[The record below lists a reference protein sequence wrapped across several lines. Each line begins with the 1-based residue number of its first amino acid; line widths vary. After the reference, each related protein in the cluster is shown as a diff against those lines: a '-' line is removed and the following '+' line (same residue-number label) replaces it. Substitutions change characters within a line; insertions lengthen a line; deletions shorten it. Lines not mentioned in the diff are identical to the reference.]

1 MPAQSLQ
8 SCPILCDALDCSSLL
23 SMGFSR
29 QEYWSGLPC
38 PSSGDLPEPGIE
50 PKSPASAT
58 LAGGFFTHRATWEV
72 LAEVNVPYNIAYPRS
87 EIHCVYHPMI
97 GQSCAPRCW
106 EFWGHCWHSA
116 FTESSVK
123 MLGKCQIYLHILSF
137 FKKYLFGFTG
147 S

>member
-1 MPAQSLQ
+1 MPAQALQ
-8 SCPILCDALDCSSLL
+8 SCPTLCDPLDCSSLL

-38 PSSGDLPEPGIE
+38 PSLGDLPEPGIE
-50 PKSPASAT
+50 RKSPASAA
-58 LAGGFFTHRATWEV
+58 LADGFLTHRTTWEV
-72 LAEVNVPYNIAYPRS
+72 LAEVNVPYNIANPRS
-87 EIHCVYHPMI
+87 EVHCVYCPMI

-106 EFWGHCWHSA
+106 EFWGHCLHSA

-137 FKKYLFGFTG
+137 
-147 S
+147 